1 MGPYIG
7 AQLAQ
12 IMLGRETEIQ
22 LENYRLE
29 LAIAPATAN
38 NL

>member
-12 IMLGRETEIQ
+12 LMLGRETEIQ
-22 LENYRLE
+22 LENYRLH
-29 LAIAPATAN
+29 LALSPEFSD